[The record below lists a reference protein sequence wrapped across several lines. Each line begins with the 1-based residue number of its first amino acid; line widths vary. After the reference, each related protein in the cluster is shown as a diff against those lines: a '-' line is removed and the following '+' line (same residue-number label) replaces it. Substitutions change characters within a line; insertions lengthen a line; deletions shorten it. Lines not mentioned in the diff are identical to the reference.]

1 MQALIVPGLLTTAS
15 YATAAL
21 LGSQLT
27 GSVGYGSPIWPAAGI
42 AAVMVLRYG
51 PWMIPAV
58 MLGTVLGHLF
68 TGLLGQAG
76 VMVSL
81 CLAAAAA
88 AQATVAYLLLRRLP
102 LSAASPLWLLL
113 LVRLMLAGPLAC
125 LTGAT
130 LAAASFWAFGLQP
143 VYPGTA
149 WFIWWAGDTLGV
161 LLLLPL
167 YLAFESRPLRLH
179 DALDRRLLVNLL
191 VAATLGFGWTFY
203 AGLLKQREA
212 QGAMA
217 SDARVI
223 AKEIGEDIARN
234 RTTLAAFSGLFK
246 ASDFVDEG
254 EFARFAR
261 EMFAGS
267 SSVYAAFWAAREP
280 RARSGPDATARIR
293 YAEPRLQVGVLS
305 GLELHAHPHVAPVLE
320 KARDSG
326 ELAASGPMTWPGHAQ
341 LPDTLLMVA
350 PVYRHKQ
357 LPGSLEQRRE
367 QLAGFTVVAMDLG
380 SLSRMGRADADEGLP
395 LLGTYLLRVR
405 DAQSGEVLYADR
417 ELEQPWIQFLAEQ
430 IPIGFL
436 DRQWRLDVA
445 ATPEVYL
452 RQMNWDWWFVY
463 VAGQGLFA
471 LAAYFLLLLG
481 LRARESASVMQQLAT
496 SRRALESEQASR
508 RRAEMEAANR
518 ALIDDLTSLPN
529 RAGFMRSAR
538 EILHGAAERRQRPA
552 LLVIRWEDF
561 SHLAHDLGGAMAD
574 DVLAALAARINAAI
588 LAADLPARIS
598 GAEFSVLLSPFWQ
611 GRVPDITGRIHS
623 RLIQPMQL
631 GEHHVV
637 PRIRI
642 GYAEAD
648 PQLDPEE
655 LLRRARLALA
665 AAEQQEHFEPTA
677 FHPDMLRLASER
689 LDLEQDVRRAVDT
702 EQFELHFEPVVE
714 LETLQVLGFEALAR
728 WPGAARKLG
737 PNVFIPTIES
747 LGLDDTFFAWSLRS
761 AAAQVRHWRAQRPEY
776 ARLWVGVNVS
786 PRQFARLDL
795 AARVAQVL
803 EAYGLPGEAL
813 VLEVTEGG
821 LVTDNESTRQ
831 LIQELRRLKV
841 RLAIDDFGTGY
852 SSLSYLSWLQADILK
867 IDRSFLQDLAQSP
880 KKREIVR
887 AILAVA
893 RELDMTA
900 VAEGIETHELVGL
913 MYELGCLQGQGWHF
927 SRSLAPQDV
936 LVYLEQR
943 LPEMQAQ
950 TANGRVI
957 S

>member
-1 MQALIVPGLLTTAS
+1 
-15 YATAAL
+15 
-21 LGSQLT
+21 
-27 GSVGYGSPIWPAAGI
+27 
-42 AAVMVLRYG
+42 
-51 PWMIPAV
+51 
-58 MLGTVLGHLF
+58 
-68 TGLLGQAG
+68 
-76 VMVSL
+76 MVSL
-81 CLAAAAA
+81 SLAVASA
-88 AQATVAYLLLRRLP
+88 AQATVTYLLLRRLP
-102 LSAASPLWLLL
+102 LLAASPPWLLM
-113 LVRLMLAGPLAC
+113 LVRLLLAGPLAC

-149 WFIWWAGDTLGV
+149 WFIWWVGDMLGV

-167 YLAFESRPLRLH
+167 YLAFESRPLRLR

-246 ASDFVDEG
+246 ASEFVDDD

-261 EMFAGS
+261 EMLAGS
-267 SSVYAAFWAAREP
+267 SSVYAAFWAALEP
-280 RARSGPDATARIR
+280 QPQSATAAVPIR

-305 GLELHAHPHVAPVLE
+305 GLDLHAHPRVAPVLE

-326 ELAASGPMTWPGHAQ
+326 ELAASGPMSWPEHAG
-341 LPDTLLMVA
+341 LPATLLMVA

-357 LPGSLEQRRE
+357 LPGSLEQRRKL
-367 QLAGFTVVAMDLG
+367 LAGFAVVAVNLD
-380 SLSRMGRADADEGLP
+380 SLSRMGRAAADEGLP
-395 LLGTYLLRVR
+395 LLGTYLLRAR
-405 DAQSGEVLYADR
+405 DTQSGEVLYADR

-436 DRQWRLDVA
+436 DRQWWLDVA

-538 EILHGAAERRQRPA
+538 EILNGAAERRQRPA

-611 GRVPDITGRIHS
+611 GRVADITGRIHT
-623 RLIQPMQL
+623 RLVQPMQL

-642 GYAEAD
+642 GYAEAE

-714 LETLQVLGFEALAR
+714 LETLRVLGFEALAR

-747 LGLDDTFFAWSLRS
+747 LGLDDAFFAWSLRT
-761 AAAQVRHWRAQRPEY
+761 AVAQVRHWRAQRPEY
-776 ARLWVGVNVS
+776 AQLWVGVNVS

-803 EAYGLPGEAL
+803 GAYGLPGEAL

-831 LIQELRRLKV
+831 LIQELRRLRV

-927 SRSLAPQDV
+927 SRSLSPRDV
-936 LVYLEQR
+936 LDYLEQR